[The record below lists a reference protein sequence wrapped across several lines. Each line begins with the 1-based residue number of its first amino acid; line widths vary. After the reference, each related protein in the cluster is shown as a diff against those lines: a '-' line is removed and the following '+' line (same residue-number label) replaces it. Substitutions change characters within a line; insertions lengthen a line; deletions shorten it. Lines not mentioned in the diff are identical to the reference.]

1 MKNNKV
7 IVILGPTSSGKTSFA
22 VNLAH
27 KFGGEIVSAD
37 SRQVYRRMD
46 VGTGKDLSEY
56 SFKDVNGLKVN
67 IPYHLIDVVEPNEEF
82 DIVKW
87 NKIAKIAIDDILKRG
102 KLPIVVGGTGL
113 YIQSLVD
120 NYDFSEVKP
129 DKEYREELEEKS
141 EKELQNILKK
151 IKPEIIED
159 LDDNDFGNKR
169 RLIRYIEILK
179 DNKNFSI
186 KNSLKNDKKYNYLL
200 FGLTLPREEINK
212 KIHDRLLHRVEKEGL
227 IDEVKKLHK
236 VDGVSWKRFE
246 SLGLEYKH
254 ASWFLNGKIDY
265 DEMIEKTFI
274 AIRQFAKR
282 QMTWFRR
289 WEKQGAD
296 IRWINDGE
304 VTDELIENFLS
315 E

>member
-102 KLPIVVGGTGL
+102 KLPMVVGGTGL

-159 LDDNDFGNKR
+159 LDGNDFGNKR

-200 FGLTLPREEINK
+200 LGLTLPREEINK